1 MVEYTSERRCFSTA
15 SKGQK
20 FKKFTEEERAEIV
33 NKYISGKGSYG
44 SIALEYKISKK
55 NSRVND

>member
-1 MVEYTSERRCFSTA
+1 MT

-20 FKKFTEEERAEIV
+20 FKNFTDEERTEIV
-33 NKYISGKGSYG
+33 NKYIFGKGSYG

-55 NSRVND
+55 K